1 MKPVYLL
8 MLVVVLCLALC
19 ACGST
24 APEEDGV
31 HTSHTV
37 KPETGSLQSERIIEF
52 DCILSTVAMADESSL
67 AGYTYKLRVKPED
80 GAMVGS
86 YERTDRYGECEKY
99 VFAADDA
106 FLSELHAMIVRNDL
120 YEELN
125 GIYEHTSGLPD
136 MYGMDLTVLWE
147 GGESLAA
154 YDNSENWM
162 SLAVMEELDAL
173 FLAQKPQ

>member
-1 MKPVYLL
+1 MCSSSVHISTTSIPFIIVFFSWF
-8 MLVVVLCLALC
+8 VHDIRLAYP
-19 ACGST
+19 G
-24 APEEDGV
+24 
-31 HTSHTV
+31 
-37 KPETGSLQSERIIEF
+37 
-52 DCILSTVAMADESSL
+52 
-67 AGYTYKLRVKPED
+67 
-80 GAMVGS
+80 
-86 YERTDRYGECEKY
+86 
-99 VFAADDA
+99 
-106 FLSELHAMIVRNDL
+106 
-120 YEELN
+120 EELN